1 MSLEEKEDKREQK
14 MEKPSKKLYIIM
26 AAVLVAGVAI
36 GSAFGGLVDVA
47 GWFGNGEPEEVGQV
61 GEMDDFE
68 EVKPQLEQEMRQEKE
83 QEVIMQHL
91 DELREASDIETN
103 LDVIGEGDESAAV
116 ATVNNEEIT
125 KEEFLEVEEQEKQ
138 QLMMM
143 GMDPESEE
151 AEQMMGEMRPQ
162 ILENLIANT
171 VLMQRVEEE
180 GIEVSEEDVEDQYQ
194 QYVEQVGGEEMLEQ
208 QMEQAGMTKEDF
220 KQEIA
225 EHLPVQIYV
234 ESYLEENLDEEELE
248 FTEEELR
255 ERYEEQQQQMEQQQ
269 EQPIEIEPEEG

>member
-26 AAVLVAGVAI
+26 AAVLVVGVAI

-220 KQEIA
+220 RQEIA
-225 EHLPVQIYV
+225 ENLPVQIYV